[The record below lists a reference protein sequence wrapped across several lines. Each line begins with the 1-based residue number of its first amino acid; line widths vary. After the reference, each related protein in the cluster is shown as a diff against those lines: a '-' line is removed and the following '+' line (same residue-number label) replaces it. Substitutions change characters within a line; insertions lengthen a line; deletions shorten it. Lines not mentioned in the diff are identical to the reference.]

1 MTDSTSNTFE
11 PDFDTV
17 LRANLDRVFN
27 QRNAAKRIEAVS
39 QLFSASAIMYEP
51 SGTVRGQASIADV
64 AGALLE
70 QFGED
75 FSFVPLGAAIG
86 HHGLGYLRWQAG
98 PEDGPVMVTGVDVAT
113 IIDGKITQLGCCL
126 IRLRRM
132 SLAELNETTRQAP
145 APDLGRSRF
154 FPMCA
159 SASGR

>member
-1 MTDSTSNTFE
+1 MTDSTSNAFE
-11 PDFDTV
+11 PDFDTL

-113 IIDGKITQLGCCL
+113 VIDGKITQLWVL
-126 IRLRRM
+126 LDP
-132 SLAELNETTRQAP
+132 P
-145 APDLGRSRF
+145 A
-154 FPMCA
+154 
-159 SASGR
+159 